1 MSMKET
7 ERSLIAG
14 LRLSTRDLAVAGI
27 FGALSIVLA
36 VTPLGMIPVPNMSA
50 AATTL
55 HIPAIIA
62 AIISGPVVGAVVGLI
77 LAITSWYYYS
87 AIFLNFMGGNLIFAL
102 VDAFL
107 PRILIGVLAYYAFRP
122 LRKWPA
128 VAAGVAA
135 LVGTLTNSIGVLGLL
150 LLLGTAD
157 AAAMI
162 PVILTNV
169 PFEIILSIVIT
180 IPVVAALRAAWG
192 TQIAGVR
199 D

>member
-1 MSMKET
+1 MEKT
-7 ERSLIAG
+7 ERSFTGG
-14 LRLSTRDLAVAGI
+14 LQFSTRDLAVAGI
-27 FGALSIVLA
+27 FGALCIVLA
-36 VTPLGMIPVPNMSA
+36 VTPLGMIPVPNVSA

-62 AIISGPVVGAVVGLI
+62 AIVSGPIVGAVVGLV
-77 LAITSWYYYS
+77 LGITSWYYYS
-87 AIFLNFMGGNLIFAL
+87 AIFLNFMGGNLLFAL
-102 VDAFL
+102 VAAFL

-122 LRKWPA
+122 LRKRPA
-128 VAAGVAA
+128 IAAGVAA

-157 AAAMI
+157 AATMI
-162 PVILTNV
+162 PVVLINV
-169 PFEIILSIVIT
+169 PFEIILSIVVT

-192 TQIAGVR
+192 TQIAGTR

>member
-1 MSMKET
+1 MEKT
-7 ERSLIAG
+7 ERSFTGWLQ
-14 LRLSTRDLAVAGI
+14 LSTRDLAVAGI

-36 VTPLGMIPVPNMSA
+36 VTPLGMIPVPNISA

-62 AIISGPVVGAVVGLI
+62 AIVSGPVVGAVVGLI

-87 AIFLNFMGGNLIFAL
+87 AIFLNFMGGNLLFAL
-102 VDAFL
+102 LDAFL

-122 LRKWPA
+122 LRRRPS

-135 LVGTLTNSIGVLGLL
+135 LVGTLTNSLGVLGLL
-150 LLLGTAD
+150 LLLGTAN
-157 AAAMI
+157 ATVMI
-162 PVILTNV
+162 PVVLTNV
-169 PFEIILSIVIT
+169 PFEIILSIVVT

-192 TQIAGVR
+192 AQIAGTR
-199 D
+199 G

>member
-1 MSMKET
+1 MEKT
-7 ERSLIAG
+7 ERSHTGG

-27 FGALSIVLA
+27 FGALSIVLS
-36 VTPLGMIPVPNMSA
+36 VTPLGMIPVPNISA

-62 AIISGPVVGAVVGLI
+62 AIVSGPVVGAVVGLI

-102 VDAFL
+102 LDAFL

-122 LRKWPA
+122 LRRWPA
-128 VAAGVAA
+128 VAAGLAA

-157 AAAMI
+157 AATMI
-162 PVILTNV
+162 PVVLTNV
-169 PFEIILSIVIT
+169 PFEIILSIVVT

-192 TQIAGVR
+192 TQITGVR

>member
-1 MSMKET
+1 MEKT
-7 ERSLIAG
+7 ERSLIGG

-27 FGALSIVLA
+27 FGALCIVLA

-62 AIISGPVVGAVVGLI
+62 AIVSGPVVGAVVGLI

-87 AIFLNFMGGNLIFAL
+87 AIFLNFMGGNLLFAL
-102 VDAFL
+102 ADAFL

-122 LRKWPA
+122 LRKRSA

-157 AAAMI
+157 AATMI

-169 PFEIILSIVIT
+169 PFEIILSIVVT

-192 TQIAGVR
+192 TKIAGTR

>member
-1 MSMKET
+1 MQST
-7 ERSLIAG
+7 THSPTRG
-14 LRLSTRDLAVAGI
+14 LHLTSRDLAVAGI

-62 AIISGPVVGAVVGLI
+62 AIISGPIVGAMVGLI
-77 LAITSWYYYS
+77 LAFTSWYYYS
-87 AIFLNFMGGNLIFAL
+87 ALFLQFMGGNLLFAL
-102 VDAFL
+102 IDAFL

-122 LRKWPA
+122 FRQRLA
-128 VAAGVAA
+128 VASGVAA

-157 AAAMI
+157 AVTMI

-192 TQIAGVR
+192 TKIAGTR